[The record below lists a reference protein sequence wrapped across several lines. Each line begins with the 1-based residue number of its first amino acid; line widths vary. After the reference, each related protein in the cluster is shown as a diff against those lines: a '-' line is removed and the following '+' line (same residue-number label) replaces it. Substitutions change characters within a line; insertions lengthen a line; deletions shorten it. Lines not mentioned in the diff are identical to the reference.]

1 MCCTLVVRYR
11 SSSATNLGRTNHK
24 IRGIVL
30 VLLPCSILSQN
41 TGKRRKQSS
50 CTWERLAGDAPAGK
64 AARAP
69 KFGGWMAATAG
80 ATDPFQLGM
89 VSIQNRISVTG
100 KEIVTLDE
108 TSSSFILSAMAR
120 SNLAEVG
127 SKD

>member
-1 MCCTLVVRYR
+1 MLR
-11 SSSATNLGRTNHK
+11 L
-24 IRGIVL
+24 
-30 VLLPCSILSQN
+30 
-41 TGKRRKQSS
+41 
-50 CTWERLAGDAPAGK
+50 ERQQEHV
-64 AARAP
+64 

-89 VSIQNRISVTG
+89 VSIQNRISLTG